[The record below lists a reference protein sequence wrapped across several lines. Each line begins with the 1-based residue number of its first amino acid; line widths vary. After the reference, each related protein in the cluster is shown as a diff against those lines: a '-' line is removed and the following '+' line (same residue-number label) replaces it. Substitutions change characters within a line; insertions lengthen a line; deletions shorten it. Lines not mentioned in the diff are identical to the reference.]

1 MEAPFRASSFH
12 LSNELFSD
20 LRVTGASSEEPNNLS
35 LDEGW
40 EGVAEVVESVQPKS
54 VAPLESLREKG
65 RMTPTTILT
74 LADLPDA
81 PKVKLVLPVPL
92 RVGDR
97 VKLTFRLRRQNAGRS
112 EVLDVNGEFR
122 VASVSLSVEHQ
133 FVSVESV
140 GKSPAWRAIRKDT
153 SWTRPLPPA
162 RFPPTLL

>member
-1 MEAPFRASSFH
+1 MEAPLRASSFH
-12 LSNELFSD
+12 LSNELLSD
-20 LRVTGASSEEPNNLS
+20 LRVTGASSEEPDNLS

-40 EGVAEVVESVQPKS
+40 EGLAEGFEGVQQKS
-54 VAPLESLREKG
+54 VAPPESLREKG

-74 LADLPDA
+74 LADLSEA
-81 PKVKLVLPVPL
+81 PKVKLALPVL
-92 RVGDR
+92 RSGDR
-97 VKLTFRLRRQNAGRS
+97 VKLAFRLRRQNAGRS

-140 GKSPAWRAIRKDT
+140 GKAPAWRAVRKDT
-153 SWTRPLPPA
+153 SWKRPLPPA